1 MVIGNEKYMEICLDK
16 NKNMFGTCGTPYYVY
31 GRRTCPSTI
40 CSILRGDVEEEEEKR
55 DTI

>member
-1 MVIGNEKYMEICLDK
+1 MEICLDK
-16 NKNMFGTCGTPYYVY
+16 IKNMFGTCETPYYVY

-55 DTI
+55 DII